1 MKDELIIDGEVYIK
15 KTNHSGKRHVVVVD
29 RGWIFAGDLVEKD
42 ERIYLH
48 DAVWLFRW
56 ESIGFAKA
64 IEEWK
69 SEKVQ
74 IRSVSTIVD
83 IPLASEIFRL
93 PVADDWG
100 KK

>member
-15 KTNHSGKRHVVVVD
+15 KTNHSGNRHVVVVD
-29 RGWIFAGDLVEKD
+29 RGWIFAGNVTEDSG
-42 ERIYLH
+42 RIYLD

-56 ESIGFAKA
+56 ESIGFSRV
-64 IEEWK
+64 IDEWK